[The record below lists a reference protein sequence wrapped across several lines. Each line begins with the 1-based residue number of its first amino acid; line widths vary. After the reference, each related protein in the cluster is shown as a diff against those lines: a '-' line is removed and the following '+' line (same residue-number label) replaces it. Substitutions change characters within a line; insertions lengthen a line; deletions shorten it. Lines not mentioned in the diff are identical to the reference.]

1 MESGQAVKCYS
12 AVSHTGAKK
21 GLDIVLISRS
31 QDKLSKVANDIETE
45 HGVQVKTIVAD
56 FLHTDVYGRIE
67 KELQGLDIAI
77 LVNNVGISTPTSK
90 FLATKNL

>member
-1 MESGQAVKCYS
+1 M
-12 AVSHTGAKK
+12 
-21 GLDIVLISRS
+21 ISRS

-77 LVNNVGISTPTSK
+77 LVGIATPVST
-90 FLATKNL
+90 FLKTENL

>member
-1 MESGQAVKCYS
+1 M
-12 AVSHTGAKK
+12 
-21 GLDIVLISRS
+21 ISRS

-77 LVNNVGISTPTSK
+77 LVNNVGTAAQTGS
-90 FLATKNL
+90 FLKTENL